1 MGRQRAVIAV
11 FCSLLS
17 VIFLAGAFTVVEA
30 GRVAG
35 ARAHCANA
43 SALGLWSVFSEYE
56 NVLLEDYG
64 LFAVDGGSGGGSVSK
79 DSLISRY
86 SGYLRENESS
96 TADMSGKLQGILL
109 DPWKVSVSQAQV
121 NQYALLTDR
130 AGAYYYQQAVEYM
143 RQTAWAGALGK
154 LKAM

>member
-1 MGRQRAVIAV
+1 MGRQRAVITV
-11 FCSLLS
+11 FFSLLS

-30 GRVAG
+30 VRVAG

-79 DSLISRY
+79 DGLISRY

-109 DPWKVSVSQAQV
+109 DPWKVSVSQAQDV
-121 NQYALLTDR
+121 L
-130 AGAYYYQQAVEYM
+130 
-143 RQTAWAGALGK
+143 
-154 LKAM
+154 